1 MNFYFLN
8 ALLSGK
14 LMTTPKFEGIIEL
27 SRQQSKRYRQ
37 VEKTEKYKEYL
48 ALKEEVESAAFL
60 AKKKQI
66 KDVKYANT
74 DEAKKLAQ
82 FATLGKD
89 KAVREFLKDGSN
101 AENTKVVRYNELKVE
116 TQSAEFQKM
125 NEFWKDA
132 NRWAGTPEGKKEVR
146 YAELLKDED
155 IVFMQNA
162 NMQLIANHEHYAVDL
177 LWQDDFLWTSLKE
190 SDWKPGFAYPDGF
203 KAVHSYAN
211 ERQAYV
217 GGRNVE
223 TKDSKLYIHTKK
235 ESVEGAAWDEKK
247 GLTMMPFEYTSDII
261 YMDKV
266 AFEEGMTIS
275 AKVKCTGSLN
285 HGIYLRS
292 KKHLPFISVF
302 DFTGKKLWCGMKD
315 SMKSDKQLK
324 PLDGLLPLVD
334 TVFAVNW
341 TKDEII
347 WYVNNMEVY
356 RAKNTMPKGEKL
368 YLHCYSF
375 LFKKER
381 SASEGKLEVDWIRIC
396 RNH

>member
-14 LMTTPKFEGIIEL
+14 LMTTPKFEGTMEL

-66 KDVKYANT
+66 KDVKYADC

-89 KAVREFLKDGSN
+89 KAVRAFLKDGSD
-101 AENTKVVRYNELKVE
+101 AENTKVVRYNELKAE
-116 TQSAEFQKM
+116 IESAEFKKM

-155 IVFMQNA
+155 IIFMQKA
-162 NMQLIANHEHYAVDL
+162 DMQLIANHEHYDL
-177 LWQDDFLWTSLKE
+177 LWQDDFLWTNLKE

-203 KAVHSYAN
+203 KAIHSYTN
-211 ERQAYV
+211 EQQAYV

-223 TKDSKLYIHTKK
+223 AKDSRLYIHTKK
-235 ESVEGAAWDEKK
+235 EAVEGAAWDEKK
-247 GLTMMPFEYTSDII
+247 GMVMTPFEYTSDVI

-275 AKVKCTGSLN
+275 VKAKCNGRLN
-285 HGIYLRS
+285 HGIYLRG

-302 DFTGKKLWCGMKD
+302 DFTGKKLWCGLKD
-315 SMKSDKQLK
+315 SVKSDKTLK
-324 PLDGLLPLVD
+324 CLDGLLPLRD
-334 TVFAVNW
+334 TVFAVSW
-341 TKDEII
+341 YKDEII

-356 RAKNTMPKGEKL
+356 RTKNTMPKGEKL

-375 LFKKER
+375 QFKKEHI
-381 SASEGKLEVDWIRIC
+381 SEGQLEVDWIRIFH
-396 RNH
+396 NN

>member
-1 MNFYFLN
+1 MNLYFLK

-27 SRQQSKRYRQ
+27 SRQQSKRFRQ

-89 KAVREFLKDGSN
+89 KAVRGFLKDGSN
-101 AENTKVVRYNELKVE
+101 AENTKVIRYNELKAE

-132 NRWAGTPEGKKEVR
+132 NRWASTPEGKKEVR

-155 IVFMQNA
+155 IIFMQKA
-162 NMQLIANHEHYAVDL
+162 DMKLIANHEHYDL
-177 LWQDDFLWTSLKE
+177 LWQDDFLWTNLKE

-203 KAVHSYAN
+203 KAVHSYSN

-223 TKDSKLYIHTKK
+223 TANSKLYINTKK

-247 GLTMMPFEYTSDII
+247 GLTMMPFEYTSDVIN
-261 YMDKV
+261 MDKI

-275 AKVKCTGSLN
+275 VKAKCNGTLN

-315 SMKSDKQLK
+315 SVKSDKQLK
-324 PLDGLLPLVD
+324 CLDGLLPLVD
-334 TVFAVNW
+334 TVFAVSW
-341 TKDEII
+341 YQDEII

-356 RAKNTMPKGEKL
+356 RTKNTMPKGEKL

-375 LFKKER
+375 QFKNNKI
-381 SASEGKLEVDWIRIC
+381 SEGKLEVDWIRIF
-396 RNH
+396 RNR